1 MKSLKIILAAASV
14 LMASTEAEK
23 KGAGVVFEYN
33 VLAEQGATP
42 DNKTLCYYRN
52 GMYFTYKG
60 QDYVIDVE
68 PLRCKYKSRYGGEG
82 GEALCLTY
90 KGTSKSKRLCDCTL
104 HGELQCQ
111 K

>member
-1 MKSLKIILAAASV
+1 MKSLKIIIAAASV
-14 LMASTEAEK
+14 LMAATDAEK

-33 VLAEQGATP
+33 VLAEQGSTHEQR
-42 DNKTLCYYRN
+42 TLCYYRN

-68 PLRCKYKSRYGGEG
+68 PLRCKYKSKYGGKG
-82 GEALCLTY
+82 GETLCLTY
-90 KGTSKSKRLCDCTL
+90 KGVSKSKRLCDCTPQ
-104 HGELQCQ
+104 GELQCQ

>member
-1 MKSLKIILAAASV
+1 MKAIKFILAAAVIS
-14 LMASTEAEK
+14 MAATDAEK

-68 PLRCKYKSRYGGEG
+68 PLRCKYKSVRYGNE

-90 KGTSKSKRLCDCTL
+90 KGTSKSRRLCDCTPQ
-104 HGELQCQ
+104 GELQCQ

>member
-14 LMASTEAEK
+14 LMAATDAEK

-33 VLAEQGATP
+33 VLAEQGSTYEQR
-42 DNKTLCYYRN
+42 TLCYYRN
-52 GMYFTYKG
+52 GMYFTFRG
-60 QDYVIDVE
+60 NDYVIDVE
-68 PLRCKYKSRYGGEG
+68 PLRCKYKSVLTGNE

-90 KGTSKSKRLCDCTL
+90 KGTSKSKRLCDCTPQ
-104 HGELQCQ
+104 GELKCQ

>member
-1 MKSLKIILAAASV
+1 MKPLKIMLAAAVIS
-14 LMASTEAEK
+14 MAATDAEK

-33 VLAEQGATP
+33 VQAQQGATP

-68 PLRCKYKSRYGGEG
+68 PMRCKYKSQLIGKDIET
-82 GEALCLTY
+82 LCLTY
-90 KGTSKSKRLCDCTL
+90 KGTSESKRLCDCTL
-104 HGELQCQ
+104 RGELQCQ

>member
-1 MKSLKIILAAASV
+1 MKAIKFILAAAVIS
-14 LMASTEAEK
+14 MAATDAEK

-33 VLAEQGATP
+33 VLAGQGSTH

-68 PLRCKYKSRYGGEG
+68 PLRCKYKSRYGGEV

-90 KGTSKSKRLCDCTL
+90 KGVSKSKRLCDCTP